1 MIVLSYSHLKDKGA
15 LLMAS
20 YIYARVSTESQ
31 NLKPQVEY
39 LSDKYEIP
47 VDNLF
52 AENFTGK
59 STDRPSFNELRKVVK
74 PGDTIVVQDLS
85 RLGRNTT
92 EVLNFI
98 NDMAEREVSLVVDDL
113 GRIDVTSATGKMVI
127 TTLAAVATMQRE
139 QILEK
144 QAIGIAKAREEGK
157 FKGKQQ
163 SPETVKKCEKA
174 IEYINKGL
182 SKEAAAKASGVGVA
196 TLYRYLKQTFM
207 NEDGKQVSFKDKI
220 TPISSLG
227 DSLGDIK
234 SPFKE

>member
-1 MIVLSYSHLKDKGA
+1 MT
-15 LLMAS
+15 S

-39 LSDKYEIP
+39 LCDKYEIP
-47 VDNLF
+47 LDNLF

-59 STDRPSFNELRKVVK
+59 STDRLSFNELRETVK
-74 PGDTIVVQDLS
+74 AGDSIIVQDLS

-98 NDMAEREVSLVVDDL
+98 NEMSEKEVSLVVDDL
-113 GRIDVTSATGKMVI
+113 GRVDVTSATGKMVV

-144 QAIGIAKAREEGK
+144 QAIGIAKAKEEGK
-157 FKGKQQ
+157 FKGRQQ
-163 SPETVKKCEKA
+163 SPKTVSKCEKA
-174 IEYINKGL
+174 IKFINNGL
-182 SKEAAAKASGVGVA
+182 SKEDAARAADVGIA
-196 TLYRYLKQTFM
+196 TLYRYIKQNLLTKID
-207 NEDGKQVSFKDKI
+207 NKTDIKDSIQPI
-220 TPISSLG
+220 TSLG

>member
-1 MIVLSYSHLKDKGA
+1 MT
-15 LLMAS
+15 S

-39 LSDKYEIP
+39 LCDKYEIP
-47 VDNLF
+47 LDNLF

-59 STDRPSFNELRKVVK
+59 STDRPSFNELRKTVK
-74 PGDTIVVQDLS
+74 SGDSIIVQDLS

-98 NDMAEREVSLVVDDL
+98 NEMSEKEVSLVVDDL
-113 GRIDVTSATGKMVI
+113 GRVDVTSATGKMVV

-157 FKGKQQ
+157 FKGRQQ
-163 SPETVKKCEKA
+163 SPETIKKCDKA
-174 IEYINKGL
+174 IEYIKQGL
-182 SKEAAAKASGVGVA
+182 SKEAAARGADVGVA
-196 TLYRYLKQTFM
+196 TLYRYLKQDFI
-207 NEDGKQVSFKDKI
+207 NANNKQANLKECIEPTVTI
-220 TPISSLG
+220 TERLS
-227 DSLGDIK
+227 DIK
-234 SPFKE
+234 NPFKG